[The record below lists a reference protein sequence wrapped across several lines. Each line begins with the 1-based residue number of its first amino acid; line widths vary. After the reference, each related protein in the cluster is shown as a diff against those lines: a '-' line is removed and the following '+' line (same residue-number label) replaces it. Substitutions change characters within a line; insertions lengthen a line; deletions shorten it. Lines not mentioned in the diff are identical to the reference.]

1 MSLSHFTDEEIETQ
15 IVDDKAE
22 FQTQSYPTFFLFL
35 LNATSLEPVKTSF
48 TGDKDWFGK
57 DEG

>member
-1 MSLSHFTDEEIETQ
+1 MKEIETQ
-15 IVDDKAE
+15 IVDESKAE

-48 TGDKDWFGK
+48 TGDKD
-57 DEG
+57 